1 MDREH
6 ETRYTGFEGRPLQG
20 DNRPAHCHKHHHRRG
35 DGVDSDVSEVKRI
48 GAWWEVTR
56 QRRCGGSAPA
66 LCCKILAVA
75 AVLVGDN
82 VCEAGVEEAGAEG
95 EDAERTVRLV
105 AARCVDGLP
114 PEVVDKEEGKGSLR
128 PHVAVH

>member
-20 DNRPAHCHKHHHRRG
+20 DNRPAHRHQHHHRRG
-35 DGVDSDVSEVKRI
+35 DGVDGDVSEVKRI
-48 GAWWEVTR
+48 GPWWKVNR
-56 QRRCGGSAPA
+56 QRRRGGRAPA
-66 LCCKILAVA
+66 LCCTFLAVA

-95 EDAERTVRLV
+95 ENAERTVRLV
-105 AARCVDGLP
+105 AARGVDGLP
-114 PEVVDKEEGKGSLR
+114 PEVVDEEVG
-128 PHVAVH
+128 